1 MVYSLWGGNEG
12 KTVAMSNTVI
22 LTKVKVKSINCV
34 AFTVRSSK
42 QFRVDAIKWGGVSV
56 CDVTLDEIMKT
67 IFSRE

>member
-1 MVYSLWGGNEG
+1 
-12 KTVAMSNTVI
+12 MSNTVI
-22 LTKVKVKSINCV
+22 LTKVKIKSINCV